1 MVTEP
6 GPENGDKR
14 MGIHCDLSFLFWGVL
29 SKAHPDTIEE
39 SVYVCVHVHMLGTCR
54 AMWRRNLSF
63 EAVNVPGTLR
73 CAICCAVFDVADGRS
88 LGIRSFEAHKPCVM
102 GSNGK
107 DLYGPAVSF
116 LRAQK
121 RTKTGR
127 GFENKTAV

>member
-1 MVTEP
+1 MVTET
-6 GPENGDKR
+6 GPEKGDKW

-29 SKAHPDTIEE
+29 SKAHPDAIEE

-54 AMWRRNLSF
+54 AMWRCNLSF

-73 CAICCAVFDVADGRS
+73 CATCCAAFDVADGRS
-88 LGIRSFEAHKPCVM
+88 LGIRSFEAYKSCVM

-107 DLYGPAVSF
+107 DLYGPTVGS

-121 RTKTGR
+121 MDKNRART
-127 GFENKTAV
+127 